1 MNQGRN
7 LSSYHIS
14 ATECVEIHT
23 STFYKLFFDQGRDLG
38 LVTVRSTNTSVESS
52 LSIWF
57 YLLSLSPWTPHSFG
71 FPLLGLVLLLQF
83 YRYSPSHYG
92 NVSSFLLSCA
102 PVGSAVQISR
112 LLVLSHLLSECLSL
126 SDCREN
132 EANLG
137 FISLA
142 FGFGFLLALP
152 VKNCGTQLLIPGTSF
167 VSANTKT
174 IFACGNLK
182 L

>member
-7 LSSYHIS
+7 LSSYRIS
-14 ATECVEIHT
+14 VTECLEINT
-23 STFYKLFFDQGRDLG
+23 STFYKLFVDPGRDLG
-38 LVTVRSTNTSVESS
+38 LVTVRSTNTSVETS
-52 LSIWF
+52 LSIGF
-57 YLLSLSPWTPHSFG
+57 YLPSLSPWTPHSFG

-83 YRYSPSHYG
+83 YQYSPSHYG
-92 NVSSFLLSCA
+92 NVWSLLISCA
-102 PVGSAVQISR
+102 PVRSAVHVSR
-112 LLVLSHLLSECLSL
+112 LLVLSHQLSECLSL

-137 FISLA
+137 FIPLA
-142 FGFGFLLALP
+142 FGFSFLLTLP
-152 VKNCGTQLLIPGTSF
+152 VKNCGTQLIIPETSF